1 VEFGMRKT
9 DLRGISLVR
18 NFKEL
23 LTSFFVVIF
32 LFASAA
38 AWQFSEDCIVKGTIT
53 FFGDSDRSELSVK
66 AFIKDLEVASCESQ
80 NGHYQLTIPP
90 DDPATPG
97 VREGYVEGD
106 PVVIKVNGYK
116 GGDFEASGGIHSRN
130 LFVSASDVS
139 NLTTWGKI
147 KALFR

>member
-1 VEFGMRKT
+1 VRFGMRKT

-23 LTSFFVVIF
+23 LTSFFAVIF

-38 AWQFSEDCIVKGTIT
+38 AWQSSEDCVLSGTVT
-53 FFGDSDRSELSVK
+53 YFGDSNASGLSVE
-66 AFIKDLEVASCESQ
+66 AFIGDLKVASCQSQ
-80 NGHYQLTIPP
+80 DGRYQLTIRP
-90 DDPATPG
+90 DDPATPS

-116 GGDFEASGGIHSRN
+116 AGDFEASGGIHSRD